1 MAAIATLGGAAARFP
16 GGLREVAPHTWAWLQ
31 PNGGL
36 GESNAGLICGDGA
49 SLLVDTLW
57 DERLT
62 RRMLGAMAPA
72 LADAPLRHAFVTHP
86 DGDHWWGNAVLDE
99 IATGPASGGDSGRL
113 PRPPVEILATRA
125 CDRAMRG
132 EAPPR
137 VLNGMAATARALSRA
152 PGRVGA
158 VARRGHAQVAPFHW
172 RGVRLRYAD
181 RLLDAPAELDVGGR
195 SARVID
201 VGPTHT
207 ASDAVVHVP
216 DVGVVLA
223 ADILFIGVMPI
234 MWHGPVETWLA
245 ALETLLSLDAG
256 VYVPGHGPPCGRAEI
271 EELAAYWRWL
281 RDGVAEQHAAG
292 RSASEAA
299 HVLVRSDEHRRWAAW
314 EGPERIVVSVATMY
328 RNLDGGPA
336 EVKPP
341 VRARLLVQ
349 TMALGEELAG
359 AAS

>member
-1 MAAIATLGGAAARFP
+1 MSGVSHNLGGAPARFP
-16 GGLREVAPHTWAWLQ
+16 GGLREVAPRTWAWLQ

-62 RRMLGAMAPA
+62 RRMLGAMAP
-72 LADAPLRHAFVTHP
+72 LVADAPLRQAFVTHP
-86 DGDHWWGNAVLDE
+86 DGDHWWGNAALD
-99 IATGPASGGDSGRL
+99 PS
-113 PRPPVEILATRA
+113 VEILALPA

-137 VLNGMAATARALSRA
+137 VLNGMAATAAALRHV

-158 VARRGHAQVAPFHW
+158 VGRRAHAQVSPFHW
-172 RGVRLRYAD
+172 RGVQLRYAD
-181 RLLDAPAELDVGGR
+181 RLLDAPAQLDIGGR
-195 SARVID
+195 SVRILD

-207 ASDAVVHVP
+207 AADAIVHVP
-216 DVGVVLA
+216 DAGVVFA
-223 ADILFIGVMPI
+223 ADILFIGVTPI

-245 ALETLLSLDAG
+245 ALDTLLSLDAG

-281 RDGVAEQHAAG
+281 REAVVEQRTAG
-292 RSASEAA
+292 RPAGEAA
-299 HVLVRSDEHRRWAAW
+299 RLLVRSPEHARFAAW
-314 EGPERIVVSVATMY
+314 EGAERIVVNVATMY

-341 VRARLLVQ
+341 VRAKLLVQ
-349 TMALGEELAG
+349 TVALGQELASG
-359 AAS
+359 

>member
-1 MAAIATLGGAAARFP
+1 MSGASYNLGGAPARFP
-16 GGLREVAPHTWAWLQ
+16 GGLREVAPRTWAWLQ

-62 RRMLGAMAPA
+62 RRMLGAMAPL
-72 LADAPLRHAFVTHP
+72 LADAPLRQAFVTHP
-86 DGDHWWGNAVLDE
+86 DGDHWWGNAALEPSVEVL
-99 IATGPASGGDSGRL
+99 AL
-113 PRPPVEILATRA
+113 PA

-137 VLNGMAATARALSRA
+137 VLNGMAATAAALRHV

-158 VARRGHAQVAPFHW
+158 VARRAHAQVSPFHW
-172 RGVRLRYAD
+172 RGVQLRYAD
-181 RLLDAPAELDVGGR
+181 RLLDAPAQLDAGGR
-195 SARVID
+195 GVRVID

-207 ASDAVVHVP
+207 AADAIVHVP
-216 DVGVVLA
+216 DVGVVFA
-223 ADILFIGVMPI
+223 ADILFIGVTPI
-234 MWHGPVETWLA
+234 MWHGPVETWVA

-256 VYVPGHGPPCGRAEI
+256 VYVPGHGPPCGRDEI

-281 RDGVAEQHAAG
+281 REAVAEQRAAG
-292 RSASEAA
+292 RPAGEAA
-299 HVLVRSDEHRRWAAW
+299 KLLVRSGEHARWAGW
-314 EGPERIVVSVATMY
+314 EGSERIVVNVATMY

-341 VRARLLVQ
+341 VRAKLLVQ
-349 TMALGEELAG
+349 TVALGEELAAG
-359 AAS
+359 R

>member
-1 MAAIATLGGAAARFP
+1 MAASVTLAGAPARFE
-16 GGLREVAPHTWAWLQ
+16 GGLREVAPRTWAWLQ

-36 GESNAGLICGDGA
+36 GESNAGLVVGDGA

-62 RRMLGAMAPA
+62 RRMLGAMAPV
-72 LADAPLRHAFVTHP
+72 LADAPLRQAFITHP
-86 DGDHWWGNAVLDE
+86 DGDHWWGNAVL
-99 IATGPASGGDSGRL
+99 
-113 PRPPVEILATRA
+113 PPDVEIVALSA
-125 CDRAMRG
+125 CDRSMRG

-137 VLNGMAATARALSRA
+137 VLNGMASTARALSRA

-158 VARRGHAQVAPFHW
+158 VARRGHAQVAPFQW
-172 RGVRLRYAD
+172 RGVQLRYAD
-181 RLLDAPAELDVGGR
+181 RTVEDGATLDVGGR
-195 SARVID
+195 SVRVID

-207 ASDAVVHVP
+207 AADAIVHVP
-216 DVGVVLA
+216 DEGVVLA

-245 ALETLLSLDAG
+245 ALDALLELDAG
-256 VYVPGHGPPCGRAEI
+256 VYVPGHGPPCGRAEV

-281 RDGVAEQHAAG
+281 RDGVAEQRAAG

-299 HVLVRSDEHRRWAAW
+299 KLLVRSDEHRRWAAW
-314 EGPERIVVSVATMY
+314 DGPERIVVSVATMY

-349 TMALGEELAG
+349 TMALGEELAR
-359 AAS
+359 